1 MHHPSGKSIRQ
12 LRIAAILEGISYLLL
27 LGLTM
32 PLKYL
37 LDMPEPNKL
46 VGYAH
51 GVLFIWYI
59 ALVLVVAYRYRWPL
73 RETFIALAASLF
85 PFATFYVE
93 SRMLRKEALISRSV
107 KKV

>member
-1 MHHPSGKSIRQ
+1 MSQQVSTSIKQ
-12 LRIAAILEGISYLLL
+12 LRIAAISEGISYLLL
-27 LGLTM
+27 LGVTM

-37 LDMPEPNKL
+37 MDMPIPNML

-59 ALVLVVAYRYRWPL
+59 ALVMIVAYRYRWPL
-73 RETFIALAASLF
+73 MSTLIALAASLF

-93 SRMLRKEALISRSV
+93 SKMLRKDSLITR
-107 KKV
+107 KARA

>member
-1 MHHPSGKSIRQ
+1 MTTLVKGKSIRQ
-12 LRIAAILEGISYLLL
+12 LRLAAILEGISYLLL
-27 LGLTM
+27 LGVTM

-37 LDMPEPNKL
+37 ADMPEPNMV

-59 ALVLVVAYRYRWPL
+59 ALVLLVAYRYRWPFSATAL
-73 RETFIALAASLF
+73 ALAASLL

-93 SRMLRKEALISRSV
+93 AKMLRKESLTQR
-107 KKV
+107 KVSI